1 MDAPISDLKTR
12 LAQALEVRN
21 MRAVDLSR
29 ISGISRPSISQYLS
43 GRSDPTAD
51 RLLAMSKALRVSLP
65 WLLGYDVPMEDST
78 PLPAGL
84 IPLPGTKV
92 VPLLGDIACGTP
104 ILAEENILDY
114 ITMPDKYSGNFA
126 LRCKGDSMINA
137 RIFDGDIVYIR
148 QQPEVENG
156 EIAAV
161 MIDGEATLKR
171 FYKYMDKIVLRAE
184 NPIYRDLVYTEEE
197 YHNISIIGKALAFL
211 SAIE

>member
-1 MDAPISDLKTR
+1 MSFLPNNIRYLRRKRGFSQEYIAAKMGYKSYTTIQKWEMGTSEPPLKKLSQLSGILSADMDAMVHIDLE
-12 LAQALEVRN
+12 AQ
-21 MRAVDLSR
+21 D
-29 ISGISRPSISQYLS
+29 
-43 GRSDPTAD
+43 
-51 RLLAMSKALRVSLP
+51 
-65 WLLGYDVPMEDST
+65 MEDST

-148 QQPEVENG
+148 QQPEIENG

-171 FYKYMDKIVLRAE
+171 FYKYTDKIVLRAE